1 MSTFV
6 LVHGAWHGGWCWGR
20 VRPLLQERGHDVFAP
35 TLTGLSDRSHLLSP
49 SVGLGTHVEDIVR
62 LIEAENLYDVILV
75 GHSYAGL
82 VISSVASRIPH
93 RVARRVH
100 LDAFVPRN
108 GEAAIDLLPETIAHH
123 YRESVEGPGFGWLI
137 PPRSLEVLGVTAA
150 EDLGWL
156 TPRLTPHLH
165 RSRQP
170 RCRRSGRAGHVY
182 RGDELDASVRALCA
196 TGARP
201 WMGCPRDRHRSRGDG
216 HSAARACDDA
226 RSHRRVDVDVTS
238 NACSTGRRSA
248 AYVIWPSG
256 CAPLR
261 SGRSSQ
267 TYLA

>member
-62 LIEAENLYDVILV
+62 LIEAENLYDVTLV

-137 PPRSLEVLGVTAA
+137 PPRSLEVRGVTAA

-156 TPRLTPHLH
+156 TPRLTPHPWLTYTEAASLAAAEADVPGTFIEATSWM
-165 RSRQP
+165 RVFEPSAQ
-170 RCRRSGRAGHVY
+170 RARD
-182 RGDELDASVRALCA
+182 RGWDVHEIA
-196 TGARP
+196 TGHEV
-201 WMGCPRDRHRSRGDG
+201 M
-216 HSAARACDDA
+216 
-226 RSHRRVDVDVTS
+226 VT
-238 NACSTGRRSA
+238 
-248 AYVIWPSG
+248 
-256 CAPLR
+256 APLE
-261 SGRSSQ
+261 
-267 TYLA
+267 LATTLDLIAESTST